1 VATLGAKLP
10 NNIDIKR
17 AKLRGVESFGML
29 CAAQELGLSPATDG
43 LLELPVDAPVGAN
56 IRDYLQLDDM
66 TMEFGITPN
75 RGDCLSVL
83 GMAREVAA
91 FNKLSLCQPVMLPVS
106 AAHTHVVSVDLQS
119 DACPRY
125 VGVLLKAL
133 ILIVP
138 VQNG

>member
-29 CAAQELGLSPATDG
+29 CAAQELGLSPATEG

-56 IRDYLQLDDM
+56 RFVIIYSLM
-66 TMEFGITPN
+66 TYTMEFGITPN

-83 GMAREVAA
+83 RHG
-91 FNKLSLCQPVMLPVS
+91 Q
-106 AAHTHVVSVDLQS
+106 
-119 DACPRY
+119 
-125 VGVLLKAL
+125 
-133 ILIVP
+133 
-138 VQNG
+138 